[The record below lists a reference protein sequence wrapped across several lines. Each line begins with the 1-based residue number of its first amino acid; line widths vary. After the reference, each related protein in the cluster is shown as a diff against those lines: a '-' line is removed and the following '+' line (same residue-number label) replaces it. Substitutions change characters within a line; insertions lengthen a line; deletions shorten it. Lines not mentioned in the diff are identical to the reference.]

1 MKRLALFLIGS
12 ATPASDRE
20 WVLGDTTEELQRIEQ
35 SSGRDAARR
44 WLLRETFRVLAGACR
59 VTVSPCAPDAVT

>member
-44 WLLRETFRVLAGACR
+44 WLLRETFRVLAGR
-59 VTVSPCAPDAVT
+59 GVTVSPCAPDAVT